1 MSRRL
6 WLLIAL
12 FVVVATLLFMRLP
25 VPNTYAGRMIENAG
39 HLPVFLLVTVGLLA
53 VLRNDFAFTGARLY
67 ATAGLLGAG
76 LGFASELIQMPLARD
91 ASWEDVF
98 ADAVGAVCGVALY
111 ALFDRR
117 AVPARSARVVALVAA
132 LAGFAFYVTPL
143 VRMALAYVHRNAQFP
158 VLADFRYGIE
168 SVWVV
173 GYGVNRDI
181 GGGAL
186 QVEFGD
192 EQWPGIS
199 LHEPVADWR
208 RHSTLAIDVENP
220 DTERLQFTVRV
231 HDIGHGRTYNDRYNR
246 NFELAAG
253 ERRTLRIALD
263 EIRHGPKERLMNL
276 GEISDITLFR
286 DRPRGSKHLRVYTVR
301 LE

>member
-6 WLLIAL
+6 WSLIVV

-25 VPNTYAGRMIENAG
+25 VPHTYAGRMVENAG
-39 HLPVFLLVTVGLLA
+39 HLPVFLLMTIGLLV
-53 VLRNDFAFTGARLY
+53 VLRNDFSFTGARLY
-67 ATAGLLGAG
+67 VTAGLIGAG
-76 LGFASELIQMPLARD
+76 LGLGSELMQMPLDRD

-98 ADAVGAVCGVALY
+98 ADAVGALCAVALY

-117 AVPARSARVVALVAA
+117 EALARSARVVALVVA
-132 LAGFAFYVTPL
+132 LACITFYVTPL
-143 VRMALAYVHRNAQFP
+143 VRMVFAYVHRNAQFP

-181 GGGAL
+181 GSGAL
-186 QVEFGD
+186 QVEFQSA
-192 EQWPGIS
+192 QWPGVS

-208 RHSTLAIDVENP
+208 RFKALIIDVENP
-220 DTERLQFTVRV
+220 DTESLEFTVRV
-231 HDIGHGRTYNDRYNR
+231 HDRGHGRTFNDRYNR
-246 NFELAAG
+246 GFVLGAG
-253 ERRTLRIALD
+253 ERRTLRIPLD
-263 EIRHGPKERLMNL
+263 EIRRGPKDRLIDL

-286 DRPRGSKHLRVYTVR
+286 DQPRGSSHLRVYIVR

>member
-6 WLLIAL
+6 WSLLAL

-25 VPNTYAGRMIENAG
+25 VPHTYAGRVIENAG
-39 HLPVFLLVTVGLLA
+39 HLPVFLLVTLGLLV
-53 VLRNDFAFTGARLY
+53 VLRNDFAFSGARLY
-67 ATAGLLGAG
+67 ASAGLIGAG
-76 LGFASELIQMPLARD
+76 LGFASEIMQMPLARD

-98 ADAVGAVCGVALY
+98 SDAAGALCAVALY
-111 ALFDRR
+111 VLFDRR
-117 AVPARSARVVALVAA
+117 EPVTRGARVVALVIA
-132 LAGFAFYVTPL
+132 LACTVFYVTPL
-143 VRMALAYVHRNAQFP
+143 VRMVLAYVHRNGEFP
-158 VLADFRYGIE
+158 MLADFRYGIE

-186 QVEFGD
+186 QVEFQAD
-192 EQWPGIS
+192 QWPGVS

-208 RHSTLAIDVENP
+208 AFKTLAIDVENP
-220 DTERLQFTVRV
+220 DTEPLAFTVRV

-246 NFELAAG
+246 KFALAPG
-253 ERRTLRIALD
+253 ERRTLRIPLD
-263 EIRHGPKERLMNL
+263 EIRRGPKERLINL

-286 DRPRGSKHLRVYTVR
+286 DQPRGSKHMRVYTVR
-301 LE
+301 LD